1 MFSCG
6 EFCGMCNSVDRYWKY
21 IEESSVY
28 RDRFGWLILMYV
40 GISMLVILMYE
51 RILRDDRFLIRI

>member
-1 MFSCG
+1 
-6 EFCGMCNSVDRYWKY
+6 MCNSADRHWKY

-40 GISMLVILMYE
+40 GISMLATLMYE
-51 RILRDDRFLIRI
+51 RILRDDRLSIRI